1 MPEESSVS
9 AVKMSSKTILARDFD
24 SAKVTFSEPKALESG
39 GKQAYINY
47 NSGMFVMQTPVCRL
61 PYGLSVFDKQG
72 PVKYSMDL
80 SFDGYDSNEK
90 MKQFFD
96 AMTALDNYMLDQA
109 VVNTQKWF
117 KKNLTREVLE
127 NLYTPCVKYAK
138 DKDGNQKPYPP
149 TLKVQLRQKRD
160 TSDFEVQVYD
170 DAKNSIANP
179 VMQELIVKGAQ
190 MKCLIQCT
198 GVWFAGGK
206 FGLSWKATQICLDS
220 IPQNAG
226 KFTFIDD
233 DDDVK
238 PKAKV
243 SKAAPVVTASLED
256 SEEEEESEDEAFQ
269 AKPSVLQ
276 AVAPKKAVAPPPPAD
291 SEDEDESE
299 DDTVA
304 AVPVPV
310 AKTVV
315 STPAKTTTTK
325 TVVKK
330 VVKKA

>member
-1 MPEESSVS
+1 
-9 AVKMSSKTILARDFD
+9 MSSKTILARDFE
-24 SAKVTFSEPKALESG
+24 SSKVTFSEPKTLESG

-47 NSGMFVMQTPVCRL
+47 NGGMFVMQTPVCRL

-96 AMTALDNYMLDQA
+96 AMSALDNHMLDQA
-109 VVNTQKWF
+109 VINTQKWF
-117 KKNLTREVLE
+117 KRSLTREVLE
-127 NLYTPCVKYAK
+127 NLYTPCIKYAK

-170 DAKNSIANP
+170 DEKKPVLNP

-190 MKCLIQCT
+190 LKCLIQCT

-220 IPQNAG
+220 VPQNAG

-238 PKAKV
+238 PKTKV
-243 SKAAPVVTASLED
+243 SKAAPVVTASLDD
-256 SEEEEESEDEAFQ
+256 SEEEEEESEDEAFQ
-269 AKPSVLQ
+269 PKPSVLQ
-276 AVAPKKAVAPPPPAD
+276 AVAPKKAAAPPPPAD
-291 SEDEDESE
+291 SEDEDSE

>member
-1 MPEESSVS
+1 
-9 AVKMSSKTILARDFD
+9 MSSKTILARDFD
-24 SAKVTFSEPKALESG
+24 SSKVTFSEPKALESG

-47 NSGMFVMQTPVCRL
+47 NGGMFVMQTPVCRL
-61 PYGLSVFDKQG
+61 PYGLSVFDKAG

-96 AMTALDNYMLDQA
+96 AMSALDNHMLDQA
-109 VVNTQKWF
+109 VINTQKWF
-117 KKNLTREVLE
+117 KKSLSRDVLE
-127 NLYTPCVKYAK
+127 NLYTPCIKYAK

-149 TLKVQLRQKRD
+149 TIKIQLRQKRD

-170 DAKNSIANP
+170 EEKNPVANP

-220 IPQNAG
+220 VPQNAG

-233 DDDVK
+233 DDEVK

-243 SKAAPVVTASLED
+243 SKAAPVVTATLD
-256 SEEEEESEDEAFQ
+256 SDEEEESEDEAFQ
-269 AKPSVLQ
+269 AKPSVIQ
-276 AVAPKKAVAPPPPAD
+276 AVAPKKTVAPPPPAD
-291 SEDEDESE
+291 SDSEDESE

-304 AVPVPV
+304 AVAVPV

-315 STPAKTTTTK
+315 STPAAAAKTTTTK

-330 VVKKA
+330 VVKKV

>member
-1 MPEESSVS
+1 
-9 AVKMSSKTILARDFD
+9 MSSKTILARDFE
-24 SAKVTFSEPKALESG
+24 SSKVTFSEPKALESG

-47 NSGMFVMQTPVCRL
+47 SGGMFVMQTPVCRL
-61 PYGLSVFDKQG
+61 PYGLSVFDKAG

-80 SFDGYDSNEK
+80 SFDGYDNNEK

-96 AMTALDNYMLDQA
+96 AMTTLDNHMLDQA

-127 NLYTPCVKYAK
+127 NLYTPCIKYAK

-149 TLKVQLRQKRD
+149 TIKIQLRQKRD

-170 DAKNSIANP
+170 EEKKSVANP

-190 MKCLIQCT
+190 LKCLIQCT

-233 DDDVK
+233 DDEVK

-243 SKAAPVVTASLED
+243 SKAAPVITASLED
-256 SEEEEESEDEAFQ
+256 SDEEEEESEDEVFQ

-276 AVAPKKAVAPPPPAD
+276 AVAPKKTVAPPPPAD
-291 SEDEDESE
+291 SDEEEEESE

-330 VVKKA
+330 VVKKV

>member
-1 MPEESSVS
+1 
-9 AVKMSSKTILARDFD
+9 MSSKTILARDFE
-24 SAKVTFSEPKALESG
+24 SSKVTFSEPKTLESG

-47 NSGMFVMQTPVCRL
+47 SGGMFVMQTPVCRL

-80 SFDGYDSNEK
+80 SFDGYDNNEK

-96 AMTALDNYMLDQA
+96 AMSALDNHMLDQA

-117 KKNLTREVLE
+117 KKNLSRDVLE
-127 NLYTPCVKYAK
+127 NLYTPCIKYAK

-160 TSDFEVQVYD
+160 SSDFEVQVYD
-170 DAKNSIANP
+170 DEKKPVVNP

-190 MKCLIQCT
+190 LKCLIQCT

-220 IPQNAG
+220 VPQNAG

-233 DDDVK
+233 DDEVK

-243 SKAAPVVTASLED
+243 SKAAPVVTASLDD
-256 SEEEEESEDEAFQ
+256 SDEEEESEDEAFQ

-276 AVAPKKAVAPPPPAD
+276 AVAPKKVVAQPPPAD
-291 SEDEDESE
+291 SDEEDESE